1 MKQQE
6 SIRRI
11 LREEISIKD
20 KLKNLIGKSGIL
32 NTIRAVGGYSKF
44 KKVYGND
51 LTKDEKLKL
60 ITDIVEKYGDE
71 VVGNIEVRDHDI
83 FVYKEH
89 NRTGNPKYYT
99 TEVIEI
105 YDNGYYAFNQY
116 AYDEILDE
124 YDWERPY
131 GGIARLINLSDL
143 ELDNIIWVLSK
154 IKKI

>member
-32 NTIRAVGGYSKF
+32 NTIRAVGGYSNF

-83 FVYKEH
+83 FVYKER
-89 NRTGNPKYYT
+89 NRTGHPKYT

-116 AYDEILDE
+116 GYDEILDE
-124 YDWERPY
+124 YDWESPRS
-131 GGIARLINLSDL
+131 GIARLINLSDL